1 MIYLEEKDGMIY
13 KYKVD
18 IDEER
23 LRKIFNEMKGCNFK
37 YSNSLDED
45 KLEFDELDF
54 DYTRF
59 DSINW
64 IFSDGLFSSRYELI
78 YYSNLYKIVNKLLG
92 MEEDIEDIEEYYVEP
107 FSDEDDI
114 RDYIMTS
121 GLFELLNY
129 NGEKDLVS
137 LIDEEIKERESLL
150 GNEPS
155 KFDYAG
161 KCGELYKIKE
171 LYKQR
176 KVASDVVDARRFVY
190 AVMSTISFERIDEIL
205 KEDYMAYL
213 VLSNYN
219 SRIISKT
226 ENESTRK
233 YLVSFDEERMRNILE
248 SIEDNTRFKA
258 PDGRL
263 VSTNL
268 ERILASV
275 LDEEGD
281 ISLLINYNSEEE
293 QANIFKKK
301 CAERYRKIGLLSEE
315 NIDGE
320 IEAMEELRNE
330 FPYAEYNMSIDLT
343 DSYYEEIIKE
353 LRYTFIPSLDSEIYS
368 EAQEFDSEVNKEAA
382 SKLVL
387 GK

>member
-23 LRKIFNEMKGCNFK
+23 LRKIFDEMKGCNFK

-59 DSINW
+59 DSIEW
-64 IFSDGLFSSRYELI
+64 FLGDGFFCSRYELV
-78 YYSNLYKIVNKLLG
+78 YYSKLYKIVNKLLG
-92 MEEDIEDIEEYYVEP
+92 MEKNLEGYDIEP
-107 FSDEDDI
+107 FSDEEDYS
-114 RDYIMTS
+114 RDYIMSS
-121 GLFELLNY
+121 GVFELLNY

-161 KCGELYKIKE
+161 KCRELYKIRE

-176 KVASDVVDARRFVY
+176 KAASDVVDARRFVY

-226 ENESTRK
+226 ENENARK

-258 PDGRL
+258 LDGRL
-263 VSTNL
+263 VPTNL
-268 ERILASV
+268 ERILV
-275 LDEEGD
+275 NILDEGGD
-281 ISLLINYNSEEE
+281 ISSLINYNSEEE

-320 IEAMEELRNE
+320 IETMEELRNE
-330 FPYAEYNMSIDLT
+330 FPYAEYNMSIDST

-353 LRYTFIPSLDSEIYS
+353 LRYTFIPSLDSEIYNK
-368 EAQEFDSEVNKEAA
+368 AQEFDSEVNKEAA

>member
-1 MIYLEEKDGMIY
+1 MIYLEEKDGMLY

-23 LRKIFNEMKGCNFK
+23 LRKIFDEMKGCNFK
-37 YSNSLDED
+37 YSNSLGED

-64 IFSDGLFSSRYELI
+64 IFSDGLFSSRYELV

-161 KCGELYKIKE
+161 KCRELYKIRE

-176 KVASDVVDARRFVY
+176 KAASDVVDARRFVY

-226 ENESTRK
+226 ENESARK

-263 VSTNL
+263 VPTNL
-268 ERILASV
+268 ERILVNV
-275 LDEEGD
+275 LDEGGD
-281 ISLLINYNSEEE
+281 ISSLINYNSEEE

-301 CAERYRKIGLLSEE
+301 CAERYRKVGLLSEE

-320 IEAMEELRNE
+320 IELIEKLRNE
-330 FPYAEYNMSIDLT
+330 FPYAEYNMSIDST